1 MRFLAS
7 VHYSDKVYYL
17 FLPKYS
23 SKKCLKNKKLPSY
36 VVIFSYHSKLSILWS
51 KKRNRCKYNRI
62 LQIIL
67 RYFLCCYKMSQIYGC
82 LLGFLRHKVIFEAR
96 TATRFGVME
105 WVQVDD
111 DKVMWWKK
119 MWRLYRTEKFPQAV
133 PYNLTHFLPLHYFS
147 ICLNQLSH

>member
-1 MRFLAS
+1 
-7 VHYSDKVYYL
+7 
-17 FLPKYS
+17 
-23 SKKCLKNKKLPSY
+23 
-36 VVIFSYHSKLSILWS
+36 
-51 KKRNRCKYNRI
+51 
-62 LQIIL
+62 
-67 RYFLCCYKMSQIYGC
+67 MSQIYGC